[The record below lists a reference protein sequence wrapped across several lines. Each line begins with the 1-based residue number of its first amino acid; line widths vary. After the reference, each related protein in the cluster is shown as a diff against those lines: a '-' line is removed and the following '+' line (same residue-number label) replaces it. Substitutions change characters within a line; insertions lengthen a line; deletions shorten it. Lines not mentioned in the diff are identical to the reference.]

1 MNDFVKELKQ
11 TGYSNPVRENFE
23 MDIRQEG
30 VGNADLAGQFFGG
43 VAEASKDLYGYAQ
56 KAEKAEAKAA
66 EDRDKARVQA
76 TYNDFYRKKQK
87 INEAVEQNRMSW
99 TSADTA
105 TRKLMDDFSR
115 IKGIEYSKLLQGVEA
130 SDFTGSYDREKE
142 TRKFWNTKKNEQQNK
157 VWETMTAANPYL
169 MDIFSPEEGM
179 AWVNTVN
186 DTWDSVER
194 YAAELNTIDQYKDP
208 AKYDRVSGEMMRAA
222 GNNIQ
227 AALISEIFDEK
238 GKINS
243 SSKLQET
250 KVRLR
255 DKYLKLGMPA
265 WKVDTSIDIGFRR
278 SGIETK
284 VDAVNKQHTLNDE
297 DVKRWVKAGQ
307 NQFLVDIGATEN
319 PYIAMWT
326 NTDDFKSGRIYTETT
341 RKANIEMG
349 KRLSNIIN
357 GYVNG
362 YTPIPNDVKGEVY
375 GKYSNVVNGNVGTP
389 TLKGYALG
397 DVLADAVHTY
407 GDKDAETRKQAYAEI
422 IKTFDNVYSDTTIK
436 ALKADADPV
445 KRQLGETIERQM
457 QQIRNLKKF
466 ADFEVTPTNAANS
479 WNLLKEGPGM
489 DLLRVNDEG
498 HIVMVDGSKGLLQS
512 TAITL
517 SDATGRYFGAAED
530 LNEYFSEIYKD
541 PQKRIEMFK
550 DAGIPEL
557 DPMTETVI
565 GRKEWYLGTGDS
577 HIKARQQLEQN
588 TQAGEWDFNAV
599 EGLGGKIWEGVKGKI
614 ENIKEFLTV
623 DGVAD
628 NSPFTK
634 VLGLTP
640 KETSTEIE
648 KLEKTLENE
657 NLKPHIRRAVEG
669 TIEILKS
676 RAESFEKGLDVDK
689 VEQMRTGAKNLI
701 ENMKNIDIPTAPELI
716 DKGKNMFTDIV
727 KRVSEDRQKTLATE
741 QAVDILNTPKGSPKN
756 KEEDLL
762 NKIKTWV
769 EKRKATKQ
777 AAEILQDPQVSKRFE
792 AIEAGVKYA
801 LKEKNLTAKEQAIE
815 EVAKEA
821 DEWSKQIDDEISA
834 LGIPQTFGEMEQ
846 MKKIMKEKEEILKLY
861 DTFIGTYG
869 KSSAEDKI
877 ETETP
882 QVFGEARL
890 SRSEPLTFAHMET
903 PEVYKLTEEG
913 TKAENKLLQSM
924 GEYDTFLGVAA
935 EGLYQ
940 ERKKSLPKALQ
951 SEKDYDLRGAYKAG
965 LLDNVEE
972 GMHLP
977 DTFKKPNHIT
987 FSKESKYYE
996 EGMWAGEWVDDY
1008 TFKIPLNTPKAKLAK
1023 LKEYF
1028 AKYEPGAR
1036 IMIDNP
1042 KALEELSKIEGE
1054 EENLSSALSSDPYMH
1069 EGYGN
1074 MYEADK
1080 EKLMHKRHRVLK
1092 DIYIYPGE

>member
-1 MNDFVKELKQ
+1 MNDFVKEMKQ

-23 MDIRQEG
+23 MEIEQEG
-30 VGNADLAGQFFGG
+30 VSNADLAGQFFGG
-43 VAEASKDLYGYAQ
+43 VAEVSKNLYGYTQ
-56 KAEKAEAKAA
+56 KAEKAETKAA

-99 TSADTA
+99 TAADTA

-142 TRKFWNTKKNEQQNK
+142 TRKFWNTKKNEQKNK

-179 AWVNTVN
+179 AWVNHVN
-186 DTWDSVER
+186 DTYDTVEK
-194 YAAELNTIDQYKDP
+194 YAAELNTIDQYTDP
-208 AKYDRVSGEMMRAA
+208 AKYDRVSSEMMRAA

-227 AALISEIFDEK
+227 AALIADIFDEK

-265 WKVDTSIDIGFRR
+265 WRVDTSIDIGFRR
-278 SGIETK
+278 SGIEAK

-397 DVLADAVHTY
+397 DVLEDAVHTY

-422 IKTFDNVYSDTTIK
+422 IKTFDNVYSDATIK

-445 KRQLGETIERQM
+445 KRQLGETVERQM

-466 ADFEVTPTNAANS
+466 ADFEVTPTSAANS

-530 LNEYFSEIYKD
+530 LNKYFSEIYKD

-550 DAGIPEL
+550 DAGVPEL
-557 DPMTETVI
+557 DQMKETVI
-565 GRKEWYLGTGDS
+565 GRKEWYLGTGKAKTEED
-577 HIKARQQLEQN
+577 IAKEKAVAELDAQWKGRPKMGAYWKARREIEDSF
-588 TQAGEWDFNAV
+588 AGEPYNLLDLPGDIV
-599 EGLGGKIWEGVKGKI
+599 EGVGTGLKKAGKGIIKGAQGIGVGINRLLGNKTIWD
-614 ENIKEFLTV
+614 KEEI
-623 DGVAD
+623 
-628 NSPFTK
+628 P
-634 VLGLTP
+634 
-640 KETSTEIE
+640 TEIE

-657 NLKPHIRRAVEG
+657 DLKPHIRRAVEG
-669 TIEILKS
+669 TIEILK
-676 RAESFEKGLDVDK
+676 
-689 VEQMRTGAKNLI
+689 N
-701 ENMKNIDIPTAPELI
+701 
-716 DKGKNMFTDIV
+716 
-727 KRVSEDRQKTLATE
+727 
-741 QAVDILNTPKGSPKN
+741 
-756 KEEDLL
+756 
-762 NKIKTWV
+762 
-769 EKRKATKQ
+769 
-777 AAEILQDPQVSKRFE
+777 QD
-792 AIEAGVKYA
+792 
-801 LKEKNLTAKEQAIE
+801 
-815 EVAKEA
+815 
-821 DEWSKQIDDEISA
+821 
-834 LGIPQTFGEMEQ
+834 
-846 MKKIMKEKEEILKLY
+846 
-861 DTFIGTYG
+861 GT
-869 KSSAEDKI
+869 
-877 ETETP
+877 TT
-882 QVFGEARL
+882 ARL
-890 SRSEPLTFAHMET
+890 SRSEPLGFAHMET
-903 PEVYKLTEEG
+903 PE
-913 TKAENKLLQSM
+913 
-924 GEYDTFLGVAA
+924 
-935 EGLYQ
+935 
-940 ERKKSLPKALQ
+940 
-951 SEKDYDLRGAYKAG
+951 DYDGPLPESMRQELNAALATKDRDEAVADLEEKIEALESSIEKLKKVEGYEAMLNRE
-965 LLDNVEE
+965 LLD
-972 GMHLP
+972 GHLR
-977 DTFKKPNHIT
+977 
-987 FSKESKYYE
+987 YYRTQLYNLTHE
-996 EGMWAGEWVDDY
+996 DM
-1008 TFKIPLNTPKAKLAK
+1008 L
-1023 LKEYF
+1023 
-1028 AKYEPGAR
+1028 
-1036 IMIDNP
+1036 IDQ
-1042 KALEELSKIEGE
+1042 E
-1054 EENLSSALSSDPYMH
+1054 
-1069 EGYGN
+1069 
-1074 MYEADK
+1074 
-1080 EKLMHKRHRVLK
+1080 
-1092 DIYIYPGE
+1092 

>member
-1 MNDFVKELKQ
+1 MNDFVKEMKQ

-23 MDIRQEG
+23 MTIRQEG

-43 VAEASKDLYGYAQ
+43 AAEVSKDLYGYAQ
-56 KAEKAEAKAA
+56 EIEKAEAKAA

-87 INEAVEQNRMSW
+87 INEAVEQNRMTWSA
-99 TSADTA
+99 ADTA
-105 TRKLMDDFSR
+105 TRKLMDDYSR
-115 IKGIEYSKLLQGVEA
+115 IKGIEYSKLLQGVED

-194 YAAELNTIDQYKDP
+194 YAAELNTIDQYTDS
-208 AKYDRVSGEMMRAA
+208 AKYERVSSEMMRAA

-227 AALISEIFDEK
+227 AALVSEIFDEK

-265 WKVDTSIDIGFRR
+265 WKVDTCIDIGFRR

-307 NQFLVDIGATEN
+307 NQFLADIGATEN

-362 YTPIPNDVKGEVY
+362 YTPIPKDIKGEVY

-397 DVLADAVHTY
+397 DVLEDAVHTY

-422 IKTFDNVYSDTTIK
+422 IKTFDNVYSDATIK

-466 ADFEVTPTNAANS
+466 ADFEVTPTSAANS

-517 SDATGRYFGAAED
+517 SDMTGRYFGAAED

-550 DAGIPEL
+550 DAGVPEL
-557 DPMTETVI
+557 DQMKETVI
-565 GRKEWYLGTGDS
+565 GRKEWYFGADKKEEPMVATMEELEDKWKGRPKTGKYWANKYQIEKAALGESYDLRDMPGDIGKGI
-577 HIKARQQLEQN
+577 IKGAKGIGK
-588 TQAGEWDFNAV
+588 TV
-599 EGLGGKIWEGVKGKI
+599 GGWIGHKGGRK
-614 ENIKEFLTV
+614 T
-623 DGVAD
+623 A
-628 NSPFTK
+628 
-634 VLGLTP
+634 
-640 KETSTEIE
+640 TEIE

-657 NLKPHIRRAVEG
+657 DLKPHIRRAVEG
-669 TIEILKS
+669 TIEILKNQEGTVTATMKS
-676 RAESFEKGLDVDK
+676 STPLVNAQLDYDDETYERALHVMDMINNDDTYEETGNVFEKTASSTAESVIDESGLDLDVMSDI
-689 VEQMRTGAKNLI
+689 VGII
-701 ENMKNIDIPTAPELI
+701 ESNNRSDAVS
-716 DKGKNMFTDIV
+716 DKGATGVMQLMPDTYKDIAKRYNLPLDGIKDPDTNRKAGEIYLAELGKKFNNDEAKVLAAYNWGPTNLSKAIKKHGKNWRKHLPNET
-727 KRVSEDRQKTLATE
+727 KNYLKKYY
-741 QAVDILNTPKGSPKN
+741 DILSKGN
-756 KEEDLL
+756 
-762 NKIKTWV
+762 W
-769 EKRKATKQ
+769 
-777 AAEILQDPQVSKRFE
+777 
-792 AIEAGVKYA
+792 
-801 LKEKNLTAKEQAIE
+801 
-815 EVAKEA
+815 
-821 DEWSKQIDDEISA
+821 
-834 LGIPQTFGEMEQ
+834 
-846 MKKIMKEKEEILKLY
+846 
-861 DTFIGTYG
+861 
-869 KSSAEDKI
+869 
-877 ETETP
+877 
-882 QVFGEARL
+882 
-890 SRSEPLTFAHMET
+890 
-903 PEVYKLTEEG
+903 
-913 TKAENKLLQSM
+913 
-924 GEYDTFLGVAA
+924 
-935 EGLYQ
+935 
-940 ERKKSLPKALQ
+940 
-951 SEKDYDLRGAYKAG
+951 
-965 LLDNVEE
+965 
-972 GMHLP
+972 
-977 DTFKKPNHIT
+977 
-987 FSKESKYYE
+987 
-996 EGMWAGEWVDDY
+996 
-1008 TFKIPLNTPKAKLAK
+1008 
-1023 LKEYF
+1023 
-1028 AKYEPGAR
+1028 
-1036 IMIDNP
+1036 
-1042 KALEELSKIEGE
+1042 
-1054 EENLSSALSSDPYMH
+1054 
-1069 EGYGN
+1069 
-1074 MYEADK
+1074 
-1080 EKLMHKRHRVLK
+1080 
-1092 DIYIYPGE
+1092 